1 MGFKS
6 KVMCGKDCWE
16 QNLSLKHEEPD
27 RFDRSQWCPD
37 GRVSTWYMLYRC
49 FVAVVF
55 AGGICGHI
63 ANAKQG
69 PKWLIYM
76 TDQGIA
82 FLGIHFLI
90 EACIVVARWAWEK
103 AHPDFTAYHSENTL
117 PFIYKISWALQSC
130 FFTLAIFI
138 SIVYWGILHK
148 FVVEAHLLKN
158 EAAVV
163 LNVFLHAV
171 N

>member
-1 MGFKS
+1 MKS
-6 KVMCGKDCWE
+6 LFE
-16 QNLSLKHEEPD
+16 IQIL
-27 RFDRSQWCPD
+27 QWCPD

-49 FVAVVF
+49 LVAVVF

-82 FLGIHFLI
+82 FLGIHFLL

-103 AHPDFTAYHSENTL
+103 AHPDFTACKEND
-117 PFIYKISWALQSC
+117 S
-130 FFTLAIFI
+130 
-138 SIVYWGILHK
+138 
-148 FVVEAHLLKN
+148 LL
-158 EAAVV
+158 
-163 LNVFLHAV
+163 
-171 N
+171 

>member
-1 MGFKS
+1 MKNRTDLTEVRYVFSQCWQLPTYLNFFVKS
-6 KVMCGKDCWE
+6 MFE
-16 QNLSLKHEEPD
+16 IQIL
-27 RFDRSQWCPD
+27 QWCPD

-82 FLGIHFLI
+82 FLGIHFLL
-90 EACIVVARWAWEK
+90 EACIVVARWSWEK
-103 AHPDFTAYHSENTL
+103 AHPDFTAC
-117 PFIYKISWALQSC
+117 K
-130 FFTLAIFI
+130 
-138 SIVYWGILHK
+138 
-148 FVVEAHLLKN
+148 
-158 EAAVV
+158 
-163 LNVFLHAV
+163 
-171 N
+171 